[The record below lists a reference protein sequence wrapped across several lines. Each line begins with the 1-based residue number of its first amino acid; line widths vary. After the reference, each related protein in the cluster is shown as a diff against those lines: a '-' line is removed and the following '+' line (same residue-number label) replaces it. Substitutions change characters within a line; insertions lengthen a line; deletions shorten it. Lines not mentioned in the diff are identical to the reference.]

1 MDLQPTPFAVDTSA
15 QLTALA
21 CTNLRV
27 RQLMRRVSQH
37 YDVEM
42 ARVGL
47 KTTQYSLL
55 SHVYKL
61 GPLRPGDLAR
71 AMKVS
76 ASTLTRNLQPLV
88 DLGWL
93 ALEAGSDARSRNVTI
108 TAAGKAKRD
117 EARQLWRV
125 AQDTLTQRLGAQRV
139 LALHALINESLDLLG
154 TQDAAGVHD
163 E

>member
-1 MDLQPTPFAVDTSA
+1 MNTQLMPSVVDTSA
-15 QLTALA
+15 QVKALA

-27 RQLMRRVSQH
+27 RQLMRRVSHH

-42 ARVGL
+42 AQAGL

-61 GPLRPGDLAR
+61 GPLRQGDLAR
-71 AMKVS
+71 AMKIS

-93 ALEAGSDARSRNVTI
+93 ALAAGSDARSRNVTI
-108 TAAGKAKRD
+108 TPTGRAKRE

-125 AQDTLTQRLGAQRV
+125 AQDNLTQRLGAQRV
-139 LALHALINESLDLLG
+139 LALHALIDESLDLLG
-154 TQDAAGVHD
+154 MQDAPGVRD

>member
-1 MDLQPTPFAVDTSA
+1 MNTQLMPSVVDTFA
-15 QLTALA
+15 QVKALA

-27 RQLMRRVSQH
+27 RQLMRRVSHH

-42 ARVGL
+42 AQAGL

-61 GPLRPGDLAR
+61 GPLRQGDLAR
-71 AMKVS
+71 AMKIS

-93 ALEAGSDARSRNVTI
+93 ALAAGSDARSRNVTI
-108 TAAGKAKRD
+108 TATGRAKRE

-125 AQDTLTQRLGAQRV
+125 AQDNLTQRLGAQRV
-139 LALHALINESLDLLG
+139 LALHALIDESLDLLG
-154 TQDAAGVHD
+154 MQDAPGVRD